1 MNMLRNWTAVVLLLC
16 ASWAGAQERAYKEG
30 TVTVVTSVK
39 VVDGQF
45 ENYMRY
51 LAANWRPV
59 NEEAKKAGEIV
70 DYHVYGANPRSP
82 QEPDMYLVVTYPN
95 MAAFDG
101 MDARMEPILAKL
113 TKQTMQQRE
122 DASGKRVVMRTILGS
137 EMLRELVF
145 K

>member
-16 ASWAGAQERAYKEG
+16 ASWAGAQERVYKEG